1 MKKIIFGL
9 LVFGFTIQMS
19 SQAIELK
26 EVEVVANYNYIEAT
40 NTTTEALP
48 VQKIQSKVSEYKAK
62 NQEVDT
68 YGDVAYSISFYNS
81 DGKILA
87 DYNTEGKIIR
97 TTEKYKNVRLPLEVL
112 QAIATKFPNHM
123 ILEDT
128 YHVSYESDKGITR
141 KIYKIKLTNN
151 DKVLNVKTDHTGE
164 FI

>member
-1 MKKIIFGL
+1 MKKVIFGL
-9 LVFGFTIQMS
+9 LIFGFTAQMN
-19 SQAIELK
+19 SQTIELK

-48 VQKIQSKVSEYKAK
+48 VQKIQGKVSDYKAN
-62 NQEVDT
+62 NQAIDE

-81 DGKILA
+81 DGKVLA
-87 DYNTEGKIIR
+87 DYNTEGKILR

-112 QAIATKFPNHM
+112 QAIATEFPNWM

-128 YHVSYESDKGITR
+128 YHVIYESDKGITR
-141 KIYKIKLTNN
+141 KIYKIKLMNN
-151 DKVLNVKTDHTGE
+151 DKVLNVKTNHTGE

>member
-1 MKKIIFGL
+1 MKKVIFGL
-9 LVFGFTIQMS
+9 LIFGFTAQMN
-19 SQAIELK
+19 SQTIELK
-26 EVEVVANYNYIEAT
+26 EVQLVANYNYIEAT

-48 VQKIQSKVSEYKAK
+48 VQKIQGKVSDYKAN
-62 NQEVDT
+62 NQEIDE

-81 DGKILA
+81 DGKVLA
-87 DYNTEGKIIR
+87 DYNTEGKILR

-112 QAIATKFPNHM
+112 QAIAAKFPNWM

-141 KIYKIKLTNN
+141 KIYKIKLMNN
-151 DKVLNVKTDHTGE
+151 DKVLNVKTNHTGE